1 MILLRLTCLDFSEM
15 RQGTSTFNVLC
26 YPIAIGEQR
35 QQKVTCIFAMGVP
48 VYILVYLLKLLVKTD
63 LC

>member
-1 MILLRLTCLDFSEM
+1 M